1 MTSRSCCSIT
11 CRREHGQALNGKRR
25 KSLLRPIIEAQK
37 RVTLVTAKTRD
48 VTKDALR
55 GSETRFDQLDVLQ
68 AELQFGVCIIIFM
81 YFL

>member
-1 MTSRSCCSIT
+1 M
-11 CRREHGQALNGKRR
+11 
-25 KSLLRPIIEAQK
+25 
-37 RVTLVTAKTRD
+37 TAKTRD

-68 AELQFGVCIIIFM
+68 AEPQFGVCIIIIM